1 MGMLESNSGPG
12 YQASSPGSTLS
23 AVSKINKRSE
33 SDGIVVAERP
43 RPDKQPVRRCEST
56 DDAGVFGSG
65 PHPLNETSD
74 SITSIHSE
82 SERIQFPKNIKTVS
96 SATIVKGPEDA
107 THVFGETVQFRAHY
121 FG

>member
-1 MGMLESNSGPG
+1 MGGSGFL
-12 YQASSPGSTLS
+12 ATSPGSTLT

-43 RPDKQPVRRCEST
+43 KPDKQPVRRCEST

-65 PHPLNETSD
+65 AGAMNENMDNIKSMHT
-74 SITSIHSE
+74 E

-96 SATIVKGPEDA
+96 SESDAEDTIGVIARVLFLSAWCDA
-107 THVFGETVQFRAHY
+107 TLF
-121 FG
+121 